1 MKKLLLLGGSSYL
14 IPAIKSAQDLGV
26 YVITCD
32 YLPDN
37 IAHKYSDE
45 YHNVSIVDKEAV
57 LKLAKELKVDGVMS
71 FATDPGVVVAS
82 YVATELGLPT
92 SPYKSIEILQNKG
105 KFRKFLEE
113 NNFNVPKS
121 ETYKIYDEAVKDI
134 EKFEFPI
141 IVKPVDSAGSKG
153 VTRVDDLK
161 TFKSAFEYSLKYSVS
176 GEVIVEEFIEKSG
189 FSTDT
194 DSFSVD
200 GELVFCSFNNQ
211 WFDEKADNPYTP
223 SAYTWPSTMDIK
235 MQNELESE
243 LQRLIKLLNM
253 KSSIYNIETRIGKN
267 GKSYIMECTPRAG
280 GNRLA
285 EILKLATGQDLI
297 TASVKASLGMKV
309 DRLTKPQY
317 NGFWGELILHSNESG
332 VFQELIINENVKD
345 SIVEVDLWISKGDFV
360 KSFTGAN
367 ETVGTVIVNCK
378 TKEELERIIKNSQEF
393 IKVSLKVI

>member
-121 ETYKIYDEAVKDI
+121 ETYKIYDEAVKNI
-134 EKFEFPI
+134 EKFELPI

-161 TFKSAFEYSLKYSVS
+161 TFKSAFEYALKYSVS

-253 KSSIYNIETRIGKN
+253 KSSIYNIETRIGRN
-267 GKSYIMECTPRAG
+267 GKPYIMECTPRAG

-285 EILKLATGQDLI
+285 EILKLATGQDII
-297 TASVKASLGMKV
+297 TASVKASLGMEI

-317 NGFWGELILHSNESG
+317 NGFWGELILHSNKSG

-367 ETVGTVIVNCK
+367 ETVGTVIINCK
-378 TKEELERIIKNSQEF
+378 TKEELERIIKNSQEL
-393 IKVSLKVI
+393 IKISVK

>member
-121 ETYKIYDEAVKDI
+121 ETYKTYDEAVKNI

-161 TFKSAFEYSLKYSVS
+161 TFKSAFEYALKYSVS

-285 EILKLATGQDLI
+285 EILKLATGQDII
-297 TASVKASLGMKV
+297 TASVKASLGMEI
-309 DRLTKPQY
+309 DRLTKPKY

-367 ETVGTVIVNCK
+367 ETVGTVIINCK
-378 TKEELERIIKNSQEF
+378 TKEELERIIKNSQEL
-393 IKVSLKVI
+393 IKVSVK

>member
-14 IPAIKSAQDLGV
+14 IPAIKAAQNLGV

-45 YHNVSIVDKEAV
+45 YHNVSIIDKEAV
-57 LKLAKELKVDGVMS
+57 LKLAKELKVDGIMS

-92 SPYKSIEILQNKG
+92 CPYESTEILQNKG
-105 KFRKFLEE
+105 KFRKFLEK

-121 ETYKIYDEAVKDI
+121 ATYTNYDDAIKDI
-134 EKFEFPI
+134 EKFELPI

-153 VTRVDDLK
+153 VTRVDNLEF
-161 TFKSAFEYSLKYSVS
+161 FKSAFEYALKYSIS
-176 GEVIVEEFIEKSG
+176 AEIIVEEFIERLG

-200 GELVFCSFNNQ
+200 GELVFCSFDDQ
-211 WFDEKADNPYTP
+211 WFDENADNPYTP
-223 SAYTWPSTMDIK
+223 SAYTWPSTMDIS
-235 MQNELESE
+235 MQDELESE

-267 GKSYIMECTPRAG
+267 GKPYIMECTPRAG

-285 EILKLATGQDLI
+285 EILKLATGQDII
-297 TASVKASLGMKV
+297 TASVKASLGMEIQK
-309 DRLTKPQY
+309 LTKPKY
-317 NGFWGELILHSNESG
+317 NGFWGELILHSNENG
-332 VFQELIINENVKD
+332 IFQELIIDESIKD
-345 SIVEVDLWISKGDFV
+345 TVVEIDLWISKGDIV

-367 ETVGTVIVNCK
+367 ETIGTVIINCK
-378 TKEELERIIKNSQEF
+378 TREELERIIKNSQEL
-393 IKVSLKVI
+393 IKVALI

>member
-121 ETYKIYDEAVKDI
+121 ETYKIYDEAVKNI
-134 EKFEFPI
+134 EKFELPI

-161 TFKSAFEYSLKYSVS
+161 TFKSAFEYALKYSVS